1 MATYSITAVH
11 LEKAPGAT
19 HDHIA
24 RVKLLHQHGDYARS
38 QIIGWIRAG
47 HLFYTYANPPARV
60 YVHACPYCRA
70 SDYITTHPDS
80 TTKNNLLDLP
90 KY

>member
-1 MATYSITAVH
+1 MATDSITAVH
-11 LEKAPGAT
+11 LERAPAET

-24 RVKLLHQHGDYARS
+24 RVRLLGQSGDYSRA
-38 QIIGWIRAG
+38 QIINWIRMG

-60 YVHACPYCRA
+60 YVHACPYCYA
-70 SDYITTHPDS
+70 ADYITTHPDN
-80 TTKNNLLDLP
+80 TATNNLLHLP